1 MTADVEGV
9 HMRKRRTILI
19 LALGLLLF
27 GMAFVVYAFYHSYA
41 SFPAWIPVIAI
52 KTFYALLCCYSGIV
66 DLIGCAVLQKE
77 IKQA

>member
-1 MTADVEGV
+1 MTADEEGV
-9 HMRKRRTILI
+9 RMSKRRKILI

-52 KTFYALLCCYSGIV
+52 KTFYALY
-66 DLIGCAVLQKE
+66 CAVTLGLLILSAVLYCRK
-77 IKQA
+77 K